1 MGFSRVQICVEVAY
15 AASLSIRSCKINTM
29 EQKAAALGKNTD
41 WERIVLE
48 RFRKGEV
55 EAFEEFVIHYQD
67 RLYNTIYRMSWDES
81 ETRDVLQDTFLK
93 AFRSLG
99 DFRGDSAVGTWMH
112 RIAVNTFL
120 QRKKK
125 SQPESLENL
134 DLEEFQLSLLDG
146 MKVRSPK
153 PEEVLEEAEGR
164 ILLEEAIA
172 KLPEEYRAVLVL
184 RDVEE
189 LPANETAESLGLTV
203 PAMKSRLHRARLFVR
218 RELERKTAPIM

>member
-1 MGFSRVQICVEVAY
+1 
-15 AASLSIRSCKINTM
+15 M

-41 WERIVLE
+41 WERIALE

-146 MKVRSPK
+146 MKVRPPK

-172 KLPEEYRAVLVL
+172 KLPEEYRTVLVL